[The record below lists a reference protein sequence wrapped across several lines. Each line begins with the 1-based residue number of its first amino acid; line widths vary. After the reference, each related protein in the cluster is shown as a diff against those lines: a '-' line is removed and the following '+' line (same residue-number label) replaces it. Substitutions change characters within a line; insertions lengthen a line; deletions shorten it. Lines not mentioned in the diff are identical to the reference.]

1 MEKIL
6 AIYKVIKNLKN
17 GSEES
22 LSNNV
27 PIVNVT
33 LNNMVVIF
41 FVKQLIVVTV
51 DRVSV
56 GNVEKLNHLE
66 VDTINQKIHL
76 AVEIVG
82 LFIQLI
88 IGKEFLGFTLSA
100 FSFL

>member
-6 AIYKVIKNLKN
+6 AIYKVIKNFKY
-17 GSEES
+17 GSKES

-27 PIVNVT
+27 RIVNVT
-33 LNNMVVIF
+33 LNNMAVF

-82 LFIQLI
+82 LLIQLI

>member
-1 MEKIL
+1 
-6 AIYKVIKNLKN
+6 
-17 GSEES
+17 
-22 LSNNV
+22 
-27 PIVNVT
+27 
-33 LNNMVVIF
+33 
-41 FVKQLIVVTV
+41 V

-66 VDTINQKIHL
+66 VDTINLKIHL

-82 LFIQLI
+82 LLIQLI